1 MFFYIIIRQSF
12 IDFTFIEQIKEDGHS
27 VNTFFE
33 FDKAIQC
40 MSEEKNNIDLVIA
53 SETAIDD
60 DNSNKYELLKGY
72 LKDIR
77 ALTKAKILLQLSNEP
92 TCDFDEYC
100 TRIGVNI
107 QKGDTIDLNIGE
119 TSEVETAVKDE
130 ADADKEIAPE
140 KEAIS
145 ESESAPDNEADPE
158 NKGELIPYNEDIS
171 DVEAPIDKE
180 TLTENKSILL
190 AVSDEYE
197 KIISSISNINIFGN
211 SKTKSELIDMAKDL
225 EPEIIIMT
233 SELPGDEDKGITYVI
248 EQISLDIRI
257 IMILTKRLNDLIIGK
272 LERLGGVE
280 FVNRN
285 DRDNLIEELKELI
298 FKDGI
303 EHSNYATEKK
313 KNRKNEVKE
322 IDLKN
327 NENDVSNILEIVKIG
342 AGNTVNSLLGF
353 GKSVSSNIAKGIETI
368 NIVNKFS
375 KVKKFKEQITS
386 KESPHESPQDA
397 HREPPEELYQEY
409 SVEHNQELPAEPHVE
424 HYLEECTASPQF
436 RLVAVISNGHTGKTT
451 IAANLAYLASDKKIN
466 TALVD
471 LNLKQFDMYY
481 CFNIREKQILQ
492 NLNHPGYN
500 KYNMIYN
507 ALDEPDIDC
516 LPDIAYQ
523 ENKHLS
529 VFSGDD
535 EEENPIPDADKVL
548 KLLDRLRSLYGITII
563 DTGRYDSLVHNI
575 VSIADTV
582 LFVHDLNPASTRKNE
597 KLLMQLSRTSNL
609 KKFYLIINGVDEID
623 EMSASDLIKYYK
635 SENGITFKDVFTI
648 PMNSKACIN
657 SSWARSPIYKSK
669 YDVSHELSNSFDNIF
684 TSLFGNISQSKQI
697 FSKNRR

>member
-12 IDFTFIEQIKEDGHS
+12 IDFAFIEQIKEDGHS

-33 FDKAIQC
+33 FDEAIKC

-53 SETAIDD
+53 SETAMTD
-60 DNSNKYELLKGY
+60 DNLNKYSLLKGY
-72 LKDIR
+72 LRDIR

-100 TRIGVNI
+100 TRMGVNI

-119 TSEVETAVKDE
+119 ASEIETAVKDE

-145 ESESAPDNEADPE
+145 ESEVAQDNEVTPE

-180 TLTENKSILL
+180 TSTQNKNILL
-190 AVSDEYE
+190 AVSYEYE
-197 KIISSISNINIFGN
+197 KIISAISNVNIVGN

-313 KNRKNEVKE
+313 KNRKKEVKE
-322 IDLKN
+322 IDFKN
-327 NENDVSNILEIVKIG
+327 NENDVSNIFEIAKTG

-353 GKSVSSNIAKGIETI
+353 GKNVSSNIAKGIGTI

-386 KESPHESPQDA
+386 EESLQDA
-397 HREPPEELYQEY
+397 HWESPEKPYQEY
-409 SVEHNQELPAEPHVE
+409 PVELHQKLSAEHHVD
-424 HYLEECTASPQF
+424 HYLEECTASPQY

-535 EEENPIPDADKVL
+535 EEENPIPDTDKVL

-648 PMNSKACIN
+648 QMNPKACIN

-669 YDVSHELSNSFDNIF
+669 YDVSNELSNSFDNIF
-684 TSLFGNISQSKQI
+684 TSLFGDVSQSKKI